1 MWRNTMQYAN
11 VKEILFKN
19 KQNIKWNEVERYLKV
34 FIGKK
39 YIVKNN
45 GDEINIESDFP
56 DEYAESKYTK
66 KLRGALAKA
75 KANASQVIREMI
87 ECAENRRWI
96 ENKDDKHNK
105 DADGGW
111 YRYDVGFS
119 IPVEHNGQMSKN
131 YYMATMVV
139 RIKNSKLCLYD
150 IINIKKRSEYAA

>member
-1 MWRNTMQYAN
+1 MQFVN
-11 VKEILFKN
+11 VNKIIFKN
-19 KQNIKWNEVERYLKV
+19 KQNIKWNDVEKYLKV

-39 YIVKNN
+39 YIVKTN

-75 KANASQVIREMI
+75 KANASQVIGEMI
-87 ECAENRRWI
+87 ECAENRRWV
-96 ENKDDKHNK
+96 ENKDDKHKK
-105 DADGGW
+105 DAEGGW

-119 IPVEHNGQMSKN
+119 IPVERDSQMSRN

-139 RIKNSKLCLYD
+139 RIKDSKLFLYD
-150 IINIKKRSEYAA
+150 IINIKKEASTPHKS

>member
-1 MWRNTMQYAN
+1 MQYAN
-11 VKEILFKN
+11 VREIIFKN
-19 KQNIKWNEVERYLKV
+19 KQNINWNEVERYLKS

-39 YIVKNN
+39 YTVKMN

-75 KANASQVIREMI
+75 KANASQVIGEMI
-87 ECAENRRWI
+87 EFAEKRRWI
-96 ENKDDKHNK
+96 ENKDNKHSK
-105 DADGGW
+105 DAEGGW

-119 IPVEHNGQMSKN
+119 IPVEHDGKKDNN
-131 YYMATMVV
+131 YYIATMVV
-139 RIKNSKLCLYD
+139 RIKNGKLCLYD